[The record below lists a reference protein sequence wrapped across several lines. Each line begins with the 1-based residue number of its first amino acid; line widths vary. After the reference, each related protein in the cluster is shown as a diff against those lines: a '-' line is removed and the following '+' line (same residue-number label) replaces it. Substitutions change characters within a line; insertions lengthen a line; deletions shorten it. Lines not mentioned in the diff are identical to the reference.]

1 MNHPSLVNALL
12 ALLRRD
18 LKLAF
23 RARGELIN
31 PLIFFALV
39 VSLFPLATSP
49 EPGMLRLLAPGI
61 IWVSALL
68 ATLLS
73 LDQLFRSDYD
83 DGSLEQLVLSPHP
96 LALLALTKI
105 FAHWLVTGLPL
116 VLVAPLLGA
125 MLGLP
130 GPALS
135 TLALGLLLG
144 TPILSAIGGIGAAL
158 TVSLRRGGMLLSLLI
173 LPLYVPVLVFASSA
187 VEATAAGL
195 PARGQLYLLASLMLL
210 SLSFAPIAIAA
221 ALRISSD

>member
-1 MNHPSLVNALL
+1 MTYPSLAKAIL

-18 LKLAF
+18 LLLAF

-49 EPGMLRLLAPGI
+49 EPGVLRLLAPGI

-96 LALLALTKI
+96 LPVLALTKI

-116 VLVAPLLGA
+116 VVIAPLLGA
-125 MLGLP
+125 MLNLP
-130 GPALS
+130 AAAL
-135 TLALGLLLG
+135 TALALGLLLG
-144 TPILSAIGGIGAAL
+144 TPILSAIGAIGAAL

-173 LPLYVPVLVFASSA
+173 LPLYVPVLVFASAA
-187 VEATAAGL
+187 VEAAAAGL